1 MEKRAFERILTFFSV
16 KLLCKN
22 SLHDGIVTN
31 LSQNGMCIETNGS
44 FCSESNLEVLIPLS
58 DEDFLK
64 FPVKFQRIV
73 ETNGFFGSIC
83 VEVLNPPNNYLDFV
97 DSRRTA
103 HNDKD
108 CCFCKK
114 KCVRKRHY
122 HADTIGSL

>member
-1 MEKRAFERILTFFSV
+1 MEKRAFERIPTFFSV

-44 FCSESNLEVLIPLS
+44 FCSELNLEVLIPLS

-83 VEVLNPPNNYLDFV
+83 
-97 DSRRTA
+97 
-103 HNDKD
+103 
-108 CCFCKK
+108 C
-114 KCVRKRHY
+114 
-122 HADTIGSL
+122 